1 VTRLPIPEAMTKP
14 TLPLTRPAWVLTGP
28 TGSGKSEFA
37 LRLAETHGAEII
49 AMDSM
54 TLYRG
59 MDVGTAKSTA
69 EERRR
74 VPHHLIDE
82 LEAWESA
89 NVAWWLGRAA
99 ECCRDIESRGR
110 QVLFVGGTPLYL
122 KALLHGLF
130 EGPPADPAIRERLE
144 AEARRDGAGLHRRL
158 AEVDA
163 PTAARLHPN
172 DVRRIVR
179 ALEVWETTGR
189 PISDW
194 QREWE
199 QEPASDMLRCWWIDR
214 PRDELCT
221 RINSRVERMMAAGW
235 PDEVQRLLASPKP
248 LSRQASQ
255 ALGYAEVREYV
266 EGRADRQATIELIQ
280 LRSRQFA
287 KRQRTWF
294 RQLRPLA
301 LVPVSGNRWPDV
313 TIWPDFPCT
322 TTDKIV

>member
-1 VTRLPIPEAMTKP
+1 
-14 TLPLTRPAWVLTGP
+14 VLTGP

-37 LRLAETHGAEII
+37 LRLAEAHGAEII

-59 MDVGTAKSTA
+59 MDVGTAKPTA

-74 VPHHLIDE
+74 VPHHLIDA
-82 LEAWESA
+82 LHPWESA
-89 NVAWWLGRAA
+89 NVAWWLDRAA
-99 ECCRDIESRGR
+99 ECCREIELRGR

-130 EGPPADPAIRERLE
+130 DGPPADATVRSRLE
-144 AEARRDGAGLHRRL
+144 AQNGAELHRRL

-172 DVRRIVR
+172 DSRRLVR
-179 ALEVWETTGR
+179 ALEVWELTGR

-199 QEPASDMLRCWWIDR
+199 GRPADNLLRCWWVGR
-214 PRDELCT
+214 PREELYA
-221 RINSRVERMMAAGW
+221 RIDARVERMMNAGW
-235 PDEVQRLLASPKP
+235 PDEVRALLALPKP

-255 ALGYAEVREYV
+255 ALGYAEVREFV
-266 EGRADRQATIELIQ
+266 EDRADRKSTIELIQ
-280 LRSRQFA
+280 MRSRQFA
-287 KRQRTWF
+287 KRQLTWF
-294 RQLRPLA
+294 RSLPLVRIA
-301 LVPVSGNRWPDV
+301 VRGGGWPDV
-313 TIWPDFPCT
+313 TTWPDFA
-322 TTDKIV
+322 

>member
-1 VTRLPIPEAMTKP
+1 MPPP

-37 LRLAETHGAEII
+37 LRLAEVHGAEIV

-59 MDVGTAKSTA
+59 MDVGTAKPTA

-74 VPHHLIDE
+74 VPHHLIDA
-82 LEAWESA
+82 LDPWESA
-89 NVAWWLGRAA
+89 NVAWWLARAG

-130 EGPPADPAIRERLE
+130 EGPPAHAEVRQRLETEARDDPAS
-144 AEARRDGAGLHRRL
+144 LHSRL
-158 AEVDA
+158 AAVDA

-172 DVRRIVR
+172 DARRIVR
-179 ALEVWETTGR
+179 ALEVWELTGR
-189 PISDW
+189 PISEH
-194 QREWE
+194 QREW
-199 QEPASDMLRCWWIDR
+199 QEDPASGMLRCWWIDR
-214 PRDELCT
+214 TRDELYA
-221 RINSRVERMMAAGW
+221 RINARVEKMMAAGW
-235 PDEVQRLLASPKP
+235 PDEVRMLLKLGRP

-255 ALGYAEVREYV
+255 ALGYAEVRDFV
-266 EGRADRQATIELIQ
+266 EGRASREATIALIQ

-287 KRQRTWF
+287 KRQLTWF
-294 RQLRPLA
+294 RRLRPLTR
-301 LVPVSGNRWPDV
+301 LLINDNGWPEV
-313 TIWPDFPCT
+313 TKWPEFP
-322 TTDKIV
+322 